1 MASDFGNEGTTE
13 IWPENLR
20 TFEVFEAMCRQWRMG
35 PGGPTGLD
43 YNVLPMI
50 WRLYRVKPKD
60 QRALFDDVRVMESAA
75 LGAMARGR
83 E

>member
-1 MASDFGNEGTTE
+1 
-13 IWPENLR
+13 
-20 TFEVFEAMCRQWRMG
+20 MG
-35 PGGPTGLD
+35 PSGAIGLD
-43 YNVLPMI
+43 YNVLPMM

-75 LGAMARGR
+75 LGAMARGV